1 MSTPTRPTR
10 TVRESAHTSSAL
22 MMPMDENVL
31 GHVFGGTVLSLIDKT
46 AAVCAMRHAR
56 ASAVTVSMDKVDF
69 REPIRVGELVH
80 VMASVNWTGRSS
92 MEIGVKVEAENMMT
106 GVRRHTNSCYVTFVA
121 IDHSGKPMEVPS
133 LVCET
138 EEEVRRNRAAA
149 ARRARRI
156 EDAAR

>member
-1 MSTPTRPTR
+1 
-10 TVRESAHTSSAL
+10 

-31 GHVFGGTVLSLIDKT
+31 GHVFGGTILSLIDKT

-80 VMASVNWTGRSS
+80 VMASVNWTGRTS
-92 MEIGVKVEAENMMT
+92 MEIGVCVEAENIMT

-121 IDHSGKPMEVPS
+121 IDHSGTPTEVPS

-138 EEEVRRNRAAA
+138 EEELRRNQAAA
-149 ARRARRI
+149 ARRRGGR
-156 EDAAR
+156 

>member
-1 MSTPTRPTR
+1 
-10 TVRESAHTSSAL
+10 

-31 GHVFGGTVLSLIDKT
+31 GHVFGGTILSLIDKT

-80 VMASVNWTGRSS
+80 VMASVNWTGRTS
-92 MEIGVKVEAENMMT
+92 MEIGVRVEAENIMT

-121 IDHSGKPMEVPS
+121 IDHSGTPTEVPA

-138 EEEVRRNRAAA
+138 EDEQRRNRAAA
-149 ARRARRI
+149 ARRERRTA
-156 EDAAR
+156 ETSH